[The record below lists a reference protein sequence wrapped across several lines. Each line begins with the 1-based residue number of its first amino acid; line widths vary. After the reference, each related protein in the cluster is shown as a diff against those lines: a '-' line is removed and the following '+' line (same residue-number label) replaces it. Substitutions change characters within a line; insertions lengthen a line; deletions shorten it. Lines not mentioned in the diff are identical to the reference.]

1 MEIRYQQHPDLIAAQ
16 MDGETVMLSVTTG
29 KYFALKGIGHFI
41 WEFISQPVSIDE
53 IVNAVA
59 QRFEVDLAQARN
71 DCEKFVKDLAA
82 NNLINQL

>member
-41 WEFISQPVSIDE
+41 WEVISQPTSIDE
-53 IVNAVA
+53 IVDAVS
-59 QRFEVDLAQARN
+59 QRFDVDPAQAQN
-71 DCEKFVKDLAA
+71 DCEKFVKDLTE
-82 NNLINQL
+82 NNLVNKL